1 METPKIKFSTIDQ
14 YHATFPEEVQVL
26 LDKIRTAIKQAAPKA
41 EEVISYNMPA
51 FKQYGVLVYY
61 AANKKHIGFY
71 PTGSPVA
78 VFAEELK
85 PYATSKGAI
94 QFPLDKPL
102 PVTLIKKIVKYR
114 IQEDKEKAAAKKK
127 K

>member
-1 METPKIKFSTIDQ
+1 METPKLKFTTIDQ
-14 YHATFPEEVQVL
+14 YHATFPEEIQVL
-26 LDKIRTAIKQAAPKA
+26 LDKMRAAIKQAAPKA

-51 FKQYGVLVYY
+51 FKQHGVLVYY

-78 VFAEELK
+78 VFTEELK

-114 IQEDKEKAAAKKK
+114 IQEDKERAAAKKK
-127 K
+127 